1 MNTRP
6 PAQTPTRTLS
16 WIRWLAW
23 GGLILIGGNVLTVLL
38 GFCQS
43 VAKDG
48 LHSRKLPFLVF
59 LVIFVVGF
67 FCLKAATHPIRG
79 RGDERRAWKE
89 RFPAQ
94 AAQDFKRFLQVV
106 GDELGL
112 RKERWCRLR
121 PDDRVAA
128 LTQEWLCGDG
138 LDIIELF
145 MAIEQ
150 EYGLELP
157 ESFHETDRTLGDL
170 FAHVAQHASK
180 GPGPSQ
186 SGKRDTS

>member
-1 MNTRP
+1 M
-6 PAQTPTRTLS
+6 
-16 WIRWLAW
+16 
-23 GGLILIGGNVLTVLL
+23 LIAGHFLMVLFGIG
-38 GFCQS
+38 QA

-67 FCLKAATHPIRG
+67 FSLKAVTHPIRG
-79 RGDERRAWKE
+79 RSDERRAWKE
-89 RFPAQ
+89 RFPTYAD
-94 AAQDFKRFLQVV
+94 QDFERFLRVV
-106 GDELGL
+106 GEELGL
-112 RKERWCRLR
+112 PQDRWCRLR
-121 PDDRVAA
+121 PDDRAPA

-157 ESFHETDRTLGDL
+157 ESFHEKGRTLGEL
-170 FAHVAQHASK
+170 FDYVAQHASK

-186 SGKRDTS
+186 SEKGTRPENQ